1 MRGGAIPPNA
11 AAVAVED
18 VGTVHGGACAAASL
32 WRQEGMGGLVG
43 ITRVFGWGVRW
54 ALPSRCPGCG
64 AVAEADHRFCSA
76 CWGKLRF
83 LGPPWCAACGVP
95 FAFDRGTDRS
105 EAPTPELQ
113 SLLRNPHA
121 V

>member
-1 MRGGAIPPNA
+1 MRGGAIPPHA

-54 ALPSRCPGCG
+54 ALSSRCPGCG
-64 AVAEADHRFCSA
+64 EVAEADHRFC
-76 CWGKLRF
+76 
-83 LGPPWCAACGVP
+83 
-95 FAFDRGTDRS
+95 TRS
-105 EAPTPELQ
+105 EAWRVGKECVRTCRCRWWPYP
-113 SLLRNPHA
+113 
-121 V
+121 